1 MGVPEHQ
8 VTAKRRT
15 SISCEKD
22 DPTTL
27 DIATLCNALS
37 HPVRV
42 QILCLLI
49 DKECIFGDL
58 TERIPLAQ
66 STISQHLTKLK
77 NAGLVFSERSGL
89 IVCYCVDRNRVR
101 ELKRLI
107 RDL

>member
-1 MGVPEHQ
+1 MGVSEHQ
-8 VTAKRRT
+8 ITAKRRT
-15 SISCEKD
+15 SVSCERD
-22 DPTTL
+22 NPTTL
-27 DIATLCNALS
+27 GIATLCNALS

-49 DKECIFGDL
+49 DKDCIFGDL

-77 NAGLVFSERSGL
+77 NAGLVFAERSGP
-89 IVCYCVDRNRVR
+89 IVCYCVNRNRVR

-107 RDL
+107 TNL